1 MLDLFDDLA
10 QAPAGGTLASK
21 PLPSGDS
28 AGRLVEGDT
37 SALPVFLLH
46 WGVRTGLVAA
56 GLYAVGARD
65 HLLRNAFAASTA
77 IEAFVVGWAFAHR
90 KEPEA

>member
-1 MLDLFDDLA
+1 MFDLFDDLA
-10 QAPAGGTLASK
+10 QSPVPGTLGNK

-28 AGRLVEGDT
+28 AGRLVEGDVG
-37 SALPVFLLH
+37 ALPTVLLH

-77 IEAFVVGWAFAHR
+77 IEAFVVGWAFANR
-90 KEPEA
+90 EKA